1 MNSSL
6 SRDRAKQIALLNDA
20 FRLTFVGGMVCVT
33 AGVQILGDEFVQL
46 ALRKVR
52 MDDTFT
58 KDNDP
63 YGEHD
68 FGTVMVQD
76 RKLFWSIGYYA
87 PDMIHGSEDPANEEI
102 TRRVLTVMLAEE
114 Y

>member
-6 SRDRAKQIALLNDA
+6 SRDHTKRIALLNDA
-20 FRLTFVGGMVCVT
+20 FRLTFVGGLICVT
-33 AGVQILGDEFVQL
+33 AGVQILGEEFVQL

-52 MDDTFT
+52 LDDIFS

-68 FGTVMVQD
+68 FGSVVVEG
-76 RKLFWSIGYYA
+76 RKLFWSIDYYA

>member
-6 SRDRAKQIALLNDA
+6 SRDRSEQIALLNDA
-20 FRLTFVGGMVCVT
+20 FRLTFTGGLVCVT

-46 ALRKVR
+46 VLRKVR

-68 FGTVMVQD
+68 FGTVIVQG
-76 RKLFWSIGYYA
+76 RKLFWSIDYYA
-87 PDMIHGSEDPANEEI
+87 LDMIHGSEDPADVKN